1 MVRKLLE
8 KQRVIPVLTLENID
22 DGYFIARLL
31 KRYDFKLLE
40 ITLRNPFALDIAKG
54 LQQEFSDL
62 KIGVGTVTSIQKM
75 SLVTDED
82 FAFAVSPGFD
92 PAMVNM
98 ADIANLPFLPGIN
111 TMTEAMNA
119 LSYGLKFLK
128 LFPAEQSGGIEYL
141 KYFNAVMPELTFCP
155 TGGISLTNISNYL
168 DQKNVACVGCSDI
181 APQSL
186 IKARDESGLK
196 ERIKAYQEY
205 NG

>member
-1 MVRKLLE
+1 MCWKKEVYMVRKLLE
-8 KQRVIPVLTLENID
+8 KQRVIPVLTLENIE

-98 ADIANLPFLPGIN
+98 ADIANLPFCQASIP
-111 TMTEAMNA
+111 
-119 LSYGLKFLK
+119 
-128 LFPAEQSGGIEYL
+128 
-141 KYFNAVMPELTFCP
+141 
-155 TGGISLTNISNYL
+155 
-168 DQKNVACVGCSDI
+168 
-181 APQSL
+181 
-186 IKARDESGLK
+186 
-196 ERIKAYQEY
+196 
-205 NG
+205 